1 MLLKA
6 AGCIVSYWF
15 EQMNYTYKKIWLIAF
30 PVMMSILIEQ
40 LINITDALFL
50 GHVGDVELGA
60 SALAGIW
67 FLAIYMLGFGFSL
80 GLQVII
86 ARRNGEQ
93 RYSETGKTFFQGFS
107 FLLSLAA
114 VLCLLSQTLSP
125 ILLKHLIISD
135 DVYNA
140 VIRYLDGR
148 IWGLFFSFP
157 FLALRSF
164 LVGITQTKALNM
176 AAFTAVLVNI
186 PMNWLLIFGFDM
198 GISGAAIASSFAEL
212 CSLIVLTVYMFRHI
226 NRHLY
231 GLHWSIDI
239 TVLKE
244 VFSISVWSMFQ
255 FFMSVAIWFLFFL
268 AIERLSE
275 TELAVSN
282 IIRSV
287 SALFAVIVNALS
299 GVTSSLVSNLIGAGE
314 KRNVF
319 PLCHR
324 IIRLGYAAGVPLI
337 VLALLFHQSIIG
349 AYTDNPIIIQ
359 VAWLPFA
366 VMLLNYFFALPGYVY
381 LNAVTGT
388 GATRTVFIF
397 QVITT
402 IAYLFCLWGLSHWN
416 VPLAAYWTV
425 EYLFVILLGV
435 QSVFYL
441 KYKQY

>member
-1 MLLKA
+1 
-6 AGCIVSYWF
+6 
-15 EQMNYTYKKIWLIAF
+15 
-30 PVMMSILIEQ
+30 
-40 LINITDALFL
+40 
-50 GHVGDVELGA
+50 
-60 SALAGIW
+60 
-67 FLAIYMLGFGFSL
+67 
-80 GLQVII
+80 
-86 ARRNGEQ
+86 
-93 RYSETGKTFFQGFS
+93 
-107 FLLSLAA
+107 
-114 VLCLLSQTLSP
+114 
-125 ILLKHLIISD
+125 
-135 DVYNA
+135 
-140 VIRYLDGR
+140 
-148 IWGLFFSFP
+148 
-157 FLALRSF
+157 
-164 LVGITQTKALNM
+164 
-176 AAFTAVLVNI
+176 
-186 PMNWLLIFGFDM
+186 
-198 GISGAAIASSFAEL
+198 
-212 CSLIVLTVYMFRHI
+212 
-226 NRHLY
+226 
-231 GLHWSIDI
+231 
-239 TVLKE
+239 
-244 VFSISVWSMFQ
+244 
-255 FFMSVAIWFLFFL
+255 MSVAIWFLFFL